1 MRLPVQDGLRLAV
14 GTLTAVPVPVPRQV
28 DGAVAGTA
36 MTLAVVP
43 GAVLGALAG
52 SVVVV
57 LAALGAEPLVTA
69 TAAVGALALATRG
82 LHLDG
87 LADTADGLA
96 ASRDR
101 DRALEVMRRGDS
113 GPAGVAVVV
122 LVLLAQVAALGAVV
136 TEHGAGRGAVTAL
149 AVVLASRAVLAG
161 ACARGVPAA
170 RPHGLGA
177 TVAGSVPRTA
187 AVGVGVVV
195 VAGAAVVGLAP
206 AVLAGWAAA
215 GLLVVHGV
223 RRLGGVTGDVLGAA
237 VETAATAALVVA
249 SF

>member
-1 MRLPVQDGLRLAV
+1 MRDGLRLAV
-14 GTLTAVPVPVPRQV
+14 GTLTAARVPAPRRV
-28 DGAVAGTA
+28 DDAVAGTA

-52 SVVVV
+52 SVVLG
-57 LAALGAEPLVTA
+57 LAALGAEPLVAA

-96 ASRDR
+96 ASSDR
-101 DRALEVMRRGDS
+101 GRALEVMRRGDS

-122 LVLLAQVAALGAVV
+122 LVLLAQVAALAGVV
-136 TEHGAGRGAVTAL
+136 TEHGAARGAVTAL
-149 AVVLASRAVLAG
+149 VAVLASRTVLAG

-177 TVAGSVPRTA
+177 TVAGSVPRAA
-187 AVGVGVVV
+187 AVGVGALV
-195 VAGAAVVGLAP
+195 VAAAAVVGLAP

-237 VETAATAALVVA
+237 VEAAATAALVVA
-249 SF
+249 SL